1 MCKGCHADT
10 MVHNP
15 NPCGTACK
23 VTSHLS
29 LGKTGSKRSIKDIP
43 DGSLEQSCPL
53 SEVLTPWPS
62 QEPRLEV
69 RSSLSLLPTSPR
81 LWAALQV
88 GRWDGGGV
96 ALSYTLI
103 FGMTFPSPLS
113 VSPVSLWPLNLS
125 LANEI
130 WMGSLR

>member
-1 MCKGCHADT
+1 MWDSMQG
-10 MVHNP
+10 VQ
-15 NPCGTACK
+15 GE

-29 LGKTGSKRSIKDIP
+29 LRKTGSKRSIKDIP

-62 QEPRLEV
+62 QEPRLKV
-69 RSSLSLLPTSPR
+69 RSRQSLLPTSPH
-81 LWAALQV
+81 LWGALQV
-88 GRWDGGGV
+88 GRWDGRGV